1 MNIGVISGASRGIGY
16 AIAKEL
22 DNKGLDQLW
31 VISRNQGDFEGF
43 KTEIRHFP
51 LDMTD
56 SSFVEVIKST
66 LHEGE
71 YKIKYLVCSA
81 GVGYMGKV
89 EDNTSEQIS
98 KMISL
103 NCTALSLLTSVCVPY
118 MDTNCSVIQIASG
131 AGFIPQPNF
140 AIYAAT
146 KSYVISFSRA
156 LRKELKDRKIH
167 VTAVCPGPVETEFF
181 ASLGAPEYKKKYL
194 ISAEKVAKKAIK
206 AARKNKAI
214 CAPTFSMKAVHL
226 ASKILPTSLLL
237 KFYK

>member
-22 DNKGLDQLW
+22 DGYGLDELW
-31 VISRNQGDFEGF
+31 TISRTKGDFEGF

-56 SSFVEVIKST
+56 ASFVEVIKSA

-103 NCTALSLLTSVCVPY
+103 NCTALSLLTSMCIPF

-146 KSYVISFSRA
+146 KSYVISLSRA
-156 LRKELKDRKIH
+156 LRNELKDRKIH

-181 ASLGAPEYKKKYL
+181 CITWRSRIQEKISYKGRKGGKK
-194 ISAEKVAKKAIK
+194 S
-206 AARKNKAI
+206 
-214 CAPTFSMKAVHL
+214 H
-226 ASKILPTSLLL
+226 
-237 KFYK
+237 

>member
-1 MNIGVISGASRGIGY
+1 MNIAVISGASRGIGY

-22 DNKGLDQLW
+22 DGYGLDEIW
-31 VISRNQGDFEGF
+31 TISRTNGDFEGF
-43 KTEIRHFP
+43 KTRVRHFP

-56 SSFVEVIKST
+56 SSFIEVIKSA

-103 NCTALSLLTSVCVPY
+103 NCTALSLLTSVCVPF

-131 AGFIPQPNF
+131 SGFIPQPNF

-146 KSYVISFSRA
+146 KSYVISLSRA
-156 LRKELKDRKIH
+156 LRMELKDRKIH
-167 VTAVCPGPVETEFF
+167 VTAICPGPVETEFF

-194 ISAEKVAKKAIK
+194 ISAERVAKKAIK
-206 AARKNKAI
+206 ASRKNKAI
-214 CAPTFSMKAVHL
+214 CSPSFSMKAVHL

>member
-1 MNIGVISGASRGIGY
+1 MNIAVISGASRGIGY

-22 DNKGLDQLW
+22 DGYGLDEIW
-31 VISRNQGDFEGF
+31 TISRTNGDFEGF
-43 KTEIRHFP
+43 KTRVRHFP
-51 LDMTD
+51 LDMTN
-56 SSFVEVIKST
+56 SSFVEVIKSA

-103 NCTALSLLTSVCVPY
+103 NCTALSLLTSICIPF
-118 MDTNCSVIQIASG
+118 MDTNCSVIQISSG

-140 AIYAAT
+140 AVYAAT
-146 KSYVISFSRA
+146 KSYVISLSRA

-181 ASLGAPEYKKKYL
+181 ASLSAPEYKKKYL
-194 ISAEKVAKKAIK
+194 VSAEKVAKKAIK
-206 AARKNKAI
+206 ASRKNKAI
-214 CAPTFSMKAVHL
+214 CSPSFSMKAVHL

>member
-1 MNIGVISGASRGIGY
+1 MNIAVISGASRGIGY

-22 DNKGLDQLW
+22 DGYGLDEIW
-31 VISRNQGDFEGF
+31 TISRTKGDFKGF

-56 SSFVEVIKST
+56 SSFVEVIKTALSQ
-66 LHEGE
+66 GE

-81 GVGYMGKV
+81 GAGYMGSV
-89 EDNTSEQIS
+89 ESTSSEQII

-146 KSYVISFSRA
+146 KSYVISLSRA

-206 AARKNKAI
+206 ASRKNKAI
-214 CAPTFSMKAVHL
+214 CTPTFSMKAVHL

-237 KFYK
+237 KLHK